1 MKRIGDYKMT
11 HIRVD
16 EDVREKLNVLKI
28 VMMKKNI
35 NDVIIHLMMIR
46 QYDEVNTER
55 IREKKGLI

>member
-1 MKRIGDYKMT
+1 MT